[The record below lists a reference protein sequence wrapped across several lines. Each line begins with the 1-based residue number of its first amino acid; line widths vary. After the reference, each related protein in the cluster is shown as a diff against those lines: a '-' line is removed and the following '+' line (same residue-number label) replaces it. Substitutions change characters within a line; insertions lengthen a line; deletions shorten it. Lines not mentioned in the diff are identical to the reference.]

1 MSETDIEP
9 SHIEIGRKLIS
20 VDPDPILNEI
30 SENYEILP
38 KVNFFFLTGL
48 WLVSVDKFGFSKTD
62 HNPFRS
68 SSTGQEDKLDGQNRL
83 GLHFERCQNLDDPM
97 HEHSITI
104 NRFVYDLVYDSSK
117 NSPELGFDRFF
128 DLILESGP
136 LDRVFQVKNT

>member
-1 MSETDIEP
+1 M
-9 SHIEIGRKLIS
+9 
-20 VDPDPILNEI
+20 
-30 SENYEILP
+30 
-38 KVNFFFLTGL
+38 
-48 WLVSVDKFGFSKTD
+48 VSVDRFGFSKTD

-136 LDRVFQVKNT
+136 LDRVFQVKILRNRPVRSSSHGSRHWRAVDDEKNS